1 MRLVAVGVSSV
12 VELERD
18 GEVEVASTG
27 AGAREEPGHGSG
39 RAARMRDSRALAA
52 WRSHSFRRFF
62 WVNAL
67 SMGGRQL
74 QTTAIGYIVYELSG
88 SDFLLGLVSFMQMVP
103 QLILA
108 PLVGVLVDRF
118 DRRRIVAAQLGV
130 QTLGLLT
137 LATLAFFGVL
147 SVPAIAVTVV
157 VMGMA
162 NAFAYPANSAL
173 MPSIL
178 PLGAIQSANAL
189 RSLMGN
195 VMGIAAPAL
204 AGFVI
209 DSAGIG
215 AALLIGAGLYLPG
228 VLLIMTVPIVFSAV
242 ALAGQRGTLEQ
253 MTMARGFAHDIA
265 DAVRYIRA
273 EPLVRAA
280 LANDVVPYLFGLS
293 YIALLPAL
301 ARDTLH
307 GGAQTLGLLFSA
319 AAAGALCGT
328 LTAGA
333 LTGRGHR
340 GRTIWIGMLGYGL
353 SLLIVAA
360 GSSRTVILP
369 GLALTGYFQMLYIIQ
384 NDTLVQTL
392 SSDRYRG
399 RIVAAQSMVN
409 GLMPIGFL
417 VLGTIAELT
426 SVSSAF
432 AVSGVA
438 LAIGGVCTA
447 LFRHSMRGLR

>member
-1 MRLVAVGVSSV
+1 MHRRAGVGSV
-12 VELERD
+12 VDLERD
-18 GEVEVASTG
+18 QDEVVAPSVSV
-27 AGAREEPGHGSG
+27 EPAQRGHG
-39 RAARMRDSRALAA
+39 RLARLRDSRALAA
-52 WRSHSFRRFF
+52 WQSHSFRRYF
-62 WVNAL
+62 WANAL
-67 SMGGRQL
+67 STGGRQL

-118 DRRRIVAAQLGV
+118 DRRRIVAAQLTV

-137 LATLAFFGVL
+137 LATLAFL
-147 SVPAIAVTVV
+147 HALTVPAIAGTVV

-162 NAFAYPANSAL
+162 NAFSYPAGSAL
-173 MPSIL
+173 LPSIL

-209 DSAGIG
+209 DGAGIG
-215 AALLIGAGLYLPG
+215 AALLIGSGLYLPG
-228 VLLIMTVPIVFSAV
+228 ALLILTVPIVYGAV
-242 ALAGQRGTLEQ
+242 AVAGQRGTLEQ
-253 MTMARGFAHDIA
+253 TTVARGFAQDIA

-280 LANDVVPYLFGLS
+280 LANDIVPYLFGLS

-319 AAAGALCGT
+319 AAAGSLFGT

-340 GRTIWIGMLGYGL
+340 GRAIWVGMLGYGL

-360 GSSRTVILP
+360 GSSRVVILP
-369 GLALTGYFQMLYIIQ
+369 GLALTGYFQMLYIVH

-392 SSDRYRG
+392 ASDRYRG

-417 VLGTIAELT
+417 LLGTIAELT
-426 SVSSAF
+426 SVATAF

-438 LAIGGVCTA
+438 LATGGICTA
-447 LFRHSMRGLR
+447 CLRHNMRSLR

>member
-1 MRLVAVGVSSV
+1 MRLTVAGVGHV
-12 VELERD
+12 VDLKRD
-18 GEVEVASTG
+18 ETVEETST
-27 AGAREEPGHGSG
+27 PHGTPDGG
-39 RAARMRDSRALAA
+39 RRSRLAPLRDSRALAA
-52 WRSHSFRRFF
+52 WQSHAFQRFF
-62 WVNAL
+62 WANAA

-88 SDFLLGLVSFMQMVP
+88 SNFLLGLVSFMQMVP

-118 DRRRIVAAQLGV
+118 DRRRIMAAQLTV
-130 QTLGLLT
+130 QGLGLLA
-137 LATLAFFGVL
+137 LAVLALVDLL
-147 SVPAIAVTVV
+147 SVPAIAGAVV

-162 NAFAYPANSAL
+162 NAFSYPANSSL

-209 DSAGIG
+209 DGAGIG
-215 AALLIGAGLYLPG
+215 TALLIGAGFYFPAA
-228 VLLIMTVPIVFSAV
+228 LLFLTVPIIFSAV
-242 ALAGQRGTLEQ
+242 AVAGQRGTLEQ
-253 MTMARGFAHDIA
+253 GQASGARGFAHDIA
-265 DAVRYIRA
+265 DAMRYIRS

-280 LANDVVPYLFGLS
+280 LANDIVPYLFGLS
-293 YIALLPAL
+293 YVALLPAL

-319 AAAGALCGT
+319 TAAGSLFGT

-360 GSSRTVILP
+360 GSTRAVILP

-399 RIVAAQSMVN
+399 RTVAAQSMVN
-409 GLMPIGFL
+409 GLMPFGFL
-417 VLGTIAELT
+417 LLGTIAQLT
-426 SVSSAF
+426 SVAAAF

-438 LAIGGVCTA
+438 LATGGVYTA
-447 LFRHSMRGLR
+447 LFRHTMRQLR